1 VELAMKG
8 IRTEGLAIFI
18 LFFGI
23 AMFASFQT
31 HNWLSAAFWVAIG
44 VLFLFAD
51 NFKSAFKARGKN
63 KPRSETRL

>member
-1 VELAMKG
+1 MKG

-31 HNWLSAAFWVAIG
+31 HNWLNAAFWVAIG

-51 NFKSAFKARGKN
+51 NFKRAFKAPRKN
-63 KPRSETRL
+63 NPRSETRL

>member
-1 VELAMKG
+1 MKG

-23 AMFASFQT
+23 AMLAAFQT
-31 HNWLSAAFWVAIG
+31 RNWLNATFWVAIG

-51 NFKSAFKARGKN
+51 NFKRAYKARQKN
-63 KPRSETRL
+63 NPRSETRL